1 VTPSICSSGFERYQD
16 AEECSGGLEHVQ
28 YEEELVRRRAIRS
41 RSGAEEQGR
50 AGLYF
55 FGAQVQNVKK
65 GPYSHTQ
72 SIKFKLKK
80 SSRFVNK

>member
-41 RSGAEEQGR
+41 RSGAEEQGQGGDTFYGSDLAVR
-50 AGLYF
+50 RLLILLAD
-55 FGAQVQNVKK
+55 
-65 GPYSHTQ
+65 ST
-72 SIKFKLKK
+72 
-80 SSRFVNK
+80 